1 MLHFVLS
8 RFSVTSLKMTTLSV
22 PKPLPAELFCLMIH
36 FIFMLAPSLY
46 VSFTTFEFP
55 WISVAILVSLPLTF
69 AIDTLI
75 CDRKEFTQVKEAK
88 MILMKMMIKIII
100 KMADRTIMLL

>member
-8 RFSVTSLKMTTLSV
+8 RFSVTSLRMTTLSV

-46 VSFTTFEFP
+46 ESFTTFEFP

-69 AIDTLI
+69 AIDTLM
-75 CDRKEFTQVKEAK
+75 CDRKEFTAVSY
-88 MILMKMMIKIII
+88 
-100 KMADRTIMLL
+100 DC